1 MCKILTLMRK
11 KKPINFLLAK
21 SVKKDS
27 KATNSDGDIAINSEM
42 KHT

>member
-21 SVKKDS
+21 SVKDS